1 MKKRNQRNFTFI
13 MALCVSAAL
22 SGYIPNVATAQE
34 SNQSVMAEVYESNE
48 IISSKEQAKAEEN
61 RRNKIVEQYSMY
73 EVYGMTYDKEKDRFF
88 YNGKIVRYFKDQE
101 SAENTNSFFF
111 GDGVVDVEPIRNA
124 SGILTGLKQSSDAD
138 FNAKTEKHEE
148 MKVEFEKVGI
158 DANSSCC
165 ELGDPNYCDD
175 SLDVYTPFGVSYDKA
190 TKKWMYDGKIIHV
203 LYDEDYSL
211 YCDSSANDG
220 INLKVIRDK
229 NHNIEKL
236 VKMEE

>member
-1 MKKRNQRNFTFI
+1 MICDSR
-13 MALCVSAAL
+13 
-22 SGYIPNVATAQE
+22 
-34 SNQSVMAEVYESNE
+34 
-48 IISSKEQAKAEEN
+48 
-61 RRNKIVEQYSMY
+61 
-73 EVYGMTYDKEKDRFF
+73 DKVKDRFF

-175 SLDVYTPFGVSYDKA
+175 SL
-190 TKKWMYDGKIIHV
+190 
-203 LYDEDYSL
+203 

>member
-1 MKKRNQRNFTFI
+1 MVIRQELRKKFLPKCVRWH
-13 MALCVSAAL
+13 ALFVH
-22 SGYIPNVATAQE
+22 YIKKH
-34 SNQSVMAEVYESNE
+34 
-48 IISSKEQAKAEEN
+48 I
-61 RRNKIVEQYSMY
+61 R
-73 EVYGMTYDKEKDRFF
+73 
-88 YNGKIVRYFKDQE
+88 YNGITHNSDNIKE
-101 SAENTNSFFF
+101 S
-111 GDGVVDVEPIRNA
+111 
-124 SGILTGLKQSSDAD
+124 
-138 FNAKTEKHEE
+138 TERSCYKYEE

-165 ELGDPNYCDD
+165 ELGDSNYCDD